1 MALLKFEPFQNV
13 GVSQRAILDSQVILG
28 NTLKKIVLQLGGT
41 VFTKALITLIKVKLN
56 QKTVMEVTG
65 TQLDAINKYLGIA
78 DDAGFLT
85 IPFDDITAALPGQV
99 GEDIGALDTSLGI
112 NSFRIEVDIGA
123 ATAPELD
130 AWFEAVPPLPR
141 SGDLSQT
148 TPALRSLI
156 TSTLTPNTAA
166 EHTLRADI
174 GQNAGALL
182 ARMFIFHT
190 NLTAFELKKNNVPI
204 FEEVTIAVNE
214 FVQKEHG
221 RVPQAGLYVF
231 DPVASGDM
239 TKMIRTVGA
248 VFQQLYTVSGLDTL
262 TVVSD
267 IRAGLN
273 QL

>member
-13 GVSQRAILDSQVILG
+13 GASQRAILDSQVVLG

-41 VFTKALITLIKVKLN
+41 FTKAMITLIKVKLN

-65 TQLDAINKYLGIA
+65 SQLDSINKYLGIA
-78 DDAGFLT
+78 DDAAFLT

-99 GEDIGALDTSLGI
+99 GEDIGALDTSLGV
-112 NSFRIEVDIGA
+112 NSFRIEVDIGG
-123 ATAPELD
+123 ATSPTLA

-141 SGDLSQT
+141 SGELAATS
-148 TPALRSLI
+148 PALRSLI

-182 ARMFIFHT
+182 ARMYIFHS
-190 NLTAFELKKNNVPI
+190 NLTSFELKKNNVPI
-204 FEEVTIAVNE
+204 FEEVTVAVNE
-214 FVQKEHG
+214 FVQGEHG
-221 RVPQAGLYVF
+221 RVPQSGLYVY

-239 TKMIRTVGA
+239 TKMIRTAGA
-248 VFQQLYTVSGLDTL
+248 VFQQLYTVSGSDTI